1 MTNRAF
7 RRMFRRVL
15 VLLTGGLGTLIAA
28 PIILVVRILR
38 PFVRI
43 RFGYF
48 TSDRIGHFAFDV
60 EIYLTKKKINQDKKF
75 SIDLFFFSGKSANTY
90 FTKMCRRSFVV
101 HSAIKWFYFANE
113 ILPFGSSHRILPARV
128 TSDSRD
134 IRGLFNK
141 KRAQLRFNDQEN
153 QFGLEYLQEMGL
165 RQGDRFVCLAVRDQ
179 AYLNQTYNERDW
191 SYHNFRD
198 TKIESYEAA
207 VVALAERGL
216 WVFRMGK
223 VVDSQLSV
231 DHPRVVDYAISK
243 HRSDFLDIWLMAHC
257 YFAISTGLGLDSI
270 ADIFRRPIVFVN
282 YLPVLDLEA
291 WGHFITAPKH
301 LSWVSNHKPLTLHE
315 QLKHTS
321 LNGLYLEEN
330 GIQVCDLNPGEIS
343 ETVLEMESR
352 LSGTWE
358 ETDEDIE
365 LHGKFWSELHAW
377 PKFSKYHGWIHPEAR
392 LGTHYLRR
400 SKDWLFNP

>member
-1 MTNRAF
+1 M
-7 RRMFRRVL
+7 
-15 VLLTGGLGTLIAA
+15 
-28 PIILVVRILR
+28 
-38 PFVRI
+38 
-43 RFGYF
+43 
-48 TSDRIGHFAFDV
+48 
-60 EIYLTKKKINQDKKF
+60 
-75 SIDLFFFSGKSANTY
+75 
-90 FTKMCRRSFVV
+90 
-101 HSAIKWFYFANE
+101 
-113 ILPFGSSHRILPARV
+113 

-134 IRGLFNK
+134 IRGLFYK
-141 KRAQLRFNDQEN
+141 KEAQLRFNDQEN

-207 VVALAERGL
+207 VVALAERGF

-231 DHPRVVDYAISK
+231 DHSRVVDYAISK

-282 YLPVLDLEA
+282 YLPILDLEA
-291 WGHFITAPKH
+291 WGRFITAPKH
-301 LSWVSNHKPLTLHE
+301 LSWASNHKPLTLQE

-321 LNGLYLEEN
+321 VNGHYYEEN
-330 GIQVCDLNPGEIS
+330 GIQVCDLNPSEIT
-343 ETVLEMESR
+343 ETALEMESR
-352 LSGTWE
+352 LSGSWV
-358 ETDEDIE
+358 ETDEDIV
-365 LHGKFWSELHAW
+365 LHEKFWSELRAW
-377 PKFSKYHGWIHPEAR
+377 LNFSKYHGWIHPEAR

-400 SKDWLFNP
+400 SKDWLFDR

>member
-1 MTNRAF
+1 MIYSAVRRHFSRA
-7 RRMFRRVL
+7 L
-15 VLLTGGLGTLIAA
+15 GLLTDGLGAVIVA
-28 PIILVVRILR
+28 PLVIVVRILQ

-60 EIYLTKKKINQDKKF
+60 ESYLTEKKINQDKNF

-101 HSAIKWFYFANE
+101 HSAIKWLYCANE
-113 ILPFGSSHRILPARV
+113 ILPFSSSHRILPARV

-141 KRAQLRFNDQEN
+141 KEAQLRFNHQEN

-179 AYLNQTYNERDW
+179 AYLNQTYNKHDW
-191 SYHNFRD
+191 SYHDFRD

-207 VVALAERGL
+207 VVALAERGF

-231 DHPRVVDYAISK
+231 DHSRVVDYAISK

-282 YLPVLDLEA
+282 YLPILDLEA
-291 WGHFITAPKH
+291 WGRFITAPKH
-301 LSWVSNHKPLTLHE
+301 LSWASNHKPLTLQE

-321 LNGLYLEEN
+321 VNGHYYEEN
-330 GIQVCDLNPGEIS
+330 GIQVCDLNPSEIT
-343 ETVLEMESR
+343 ETALEMESR
-352 LSGTWE
+352 LSGSWV
-358 ETDEDIE
+358 ETDEDIV
-365 LHGKFWSELHAW
+365 LHEKFWSELRAW
-377 PKFSKYHGWIHPEAR
+377 PNFSKYHGWIHPEAR

-400 SKDWLFNP
+400 SKDWLFDR